1 MNLIKSELRKLTYTK
16 SFWFLTLAAVALAA
30 LSTAPTPYIL
40 TSIESGQ
47 MFGSLDNQAV
57 VDSVYANAISSY
69 IFVIIMGI
77 LIMAG
82 EFRHGTAVATFLA
95 SPKRSAVLAAKV
107 LVAAIAGIFVM
118 LLSTAFG
125 FVAGAIAL
133 SFYPEAVSPSS
144 GVFVNSLIAAVIS
157 GAVLA
162 MLGVALGT
170 LIKNQLV
177 AVVLALVWLFVVE
190 PILLVFLVDAGK
202 YLPAG
207 LITAILSIDIN
218 VSDATSGVQISTG
231 DYLDALPAALILM
244 GYGVVFTVVALATS
258 LRKDIN

>member
-1 MNLIKSELRKLTYTK
+1 MNLLKSEIRKLIYTK
-16 SFWFLTLAAVALAA
+16 TFWYLTLSAVALAV

-40 TSIESGQ
+40 TSLSD
-47 MFGSLDNQAV
+47 FGSLSNVEV

-95 SPKRSAVLAAKV
+95 SPKRSAVLVAKV
-107 LVAAIAGIFVM
+107 VVAMVAGMFVM
-118 LLSTAFG
+118 LLSTGFG
-125 FVAGAIAL
+125 FIAGAIAL
-133 SFYPEAVSPSS
+133 SFYPEAVEPSS
-144 GVFVNSLIAAVIS
+144 GVFVNSLLAAVLS

-162 MLGVALGT
+162 MLGVAVGS

-177 AVVLALVWLFVVE
+177 AVVITLVWLFLVE
-190 PILLVFLVDAGK
+190 PILLVLLVSAGK
-202 YLPAG
+202 YLPTG
-207 LITAILSIDIN
+207 LITGILSLDVGVTDPGTGLQIN
-218 VSDATSGVQISTG
+218 TG
-231 DYLDALPAALILM
+231 DYLDALPASLLLVS
-244 GYGVVFTVVALATS
+244 YGLVFTAVALGTS